1 MPDNYSGDISPTL
14 LPQYQA
20 LLNRG
25 IPPNVAYSILTQP
38 SVGEGE
44 TPRGAGRWGSYSGWQ
59 DETRAGMTGPPRDQ
73 ALSQQMWNSL
83 ATRQQNLPTWESHT
97 PGDDDN
103 LGFTRLPSGQYV
115 PSWQHSSFQGGTMPP
130 WSQMTPQQ
138 QAILLQ
144 MMQAQYGPQVAGA
157 VPGMQPGVAQPTM
170 AQQMMRPGQAQFG
183 PNPMQQQMQN
193 PLLNQQNNMM
203 QGMNPQMLQYLMAM
217 RGAQAPGLGQFS
229 APQYMQYPG
238 F

>member
-1 MPDNYSGDISPTL
+1 
-14 LPQYQA
+14 
-20 LLNRG
+20 
-25 IPPNVAYSILTQP
+25 
-38 SVGEGE
+38 
-44 TPRGAGRWGSYSGWQ
+44 
-59 DETRAGMTGPPRDQ
+59 
-73 ALSQQMWNSL
+73 
-83 ATRQQNLPTWESHT
+83 
-97 PGDDDN
+97 
-103 LGFTRLPSGQYV
+103 
-115 PSWQHSSFQGGTMPP
+115 MPP